1 MENTNTQIT
10 DNDFLLEL
18 EGLIDTPETEYAINT
33 EINLNEK
40 IEIFPT
46 ENSDNVFSE
55 IHGEMINTPEE
66 KIISAQ
72 EVQETEQQLS
82 IDMLI
87 EKDSSI
93 HTSENRKEKSK
104 IVSGI
109 FFWLRYMLT
118 TSLIF
123 WVLLVTMN
131 YQAYYNI
138 AMSYINAEDLQNQSR
153 GLISSVEASNI
164 TKKFKEEI
172 VQQKSFIEE
181 DREEIKSKNS
191 VKNLLEISEKN
202 WVGVNIEITPYQNRI
217 VIPKIGKNIPLV
229 NIKNRALDN
238 ANELNNIFMKE
249 LEKWV
254 IRYPGSAEP
263 GKEWNAFVFGHSSN
277 FPWIKWDYNDVFALL
292 DNVSFDD
299 EILVYYN
306 QKKYRYVVRE
316 KNVITPGDVS
326 VLERNKKKSEITLMT
341 CWPIGTTLNRLIV
354 TGELVEEI
362 K

>member
-109 FFWLRYMLT
+109 FF
-118 TSLIF
+118 
-123 WVLLVTMN
+123 
-131 YQAYYNI
+131 
-138 AMSYINAEDLQNQSR
+138 
-153 GLISSVEASNI
+153 
-164 TKKFKEEI
+164 
-172 VQQKSFIEE
+172 
-181 DREEIKSKNS
+181 
-191 VKNLLEISEKN
+191 
-202 WVGVNIEITPYQNRI
+202 
-217 VIPKIGKNIPLV
+217 
-229 NIKNRALDN
+229 
-238 ANELNNIFMKE
+238 
-249 LEKWV
+249 
-254 IRYPGSAEP
+254 
-263 GKEWNAFVFGHSSN
+263 
-277 FPWIKWDYNDVFALL
+277 
-292 DNVSFDD
+292 
-299 EILVYYN
+299 
-306 QKKYRYVVRE
+306 
-316 KNVITPGDVS
+316 
-326 VLERNKKKSEITLMT
+326 
-341 CWPIGTTLNRLIV
+341 
-354 TGELVEEI
+354 
-362 K
+362 